1 VAQAAAMEVISRR
14 VSEFD
19 VIHCHGDWSYLP
31 LLTRLGVPFLATLHG
46 RLDLP
51 GLSGLI
57 DMFSQAPFVSISNN
71 QRGPLPQARWLATIY
86 HGLPTNRFRFR
97 PEGGTYL
104 AFLGRLAP
112 EKGPE
117 VAIRIAN
124 AADIPLRIAAKVPR
138 GETRYFE
145 ERLQPQI
152 DGKRIELIGEV
163 NDRQKEGFLAGAAAL
178 IFPIDWPEPFGLV
191 MIEAMACGTPVIAF
205 RRGSVP
211 EVIEHG
217 LSGFIVDNEA
227 EAVDAV
233 RRLGELDRR
242 QVRQAFERR
251 FTADTMAAQY
261 FRCYQ
266 AIVGS
271 HAGDS
276 TIYSS
281 PVCGERVHR
290 TPATV
295 C

>member
-1 VAQAAAMEVISRR
+1 
-14 VSEFD
+14 
-19 VIHCHGDWSYLP
+19 
-31 LLTRLGVPFLATLHG
+31 LHG

-57 DMFSQAPFVSISNN
+57 DAIPQAPFVSISND
-71 QRGPLPQARWLATIY
+71 QRAPLRQARWLATIY
-86 HGLPTNRFRFR
+86 HGLPTDQFRFR
-97 PEGGTYL
+97 PQGGKYL

-138 GETRYFE
+138 GERRYFA
-145 ERLQPQI
+145 ERLEPQI
-152 DGKRIELIGEV
+152 DGKRIDLIGKV
-163 NDRQKEGFLAGAAAL
+163 NDRQKEAFLADAAAL
-178 IFPIDWPEPFGLV
+178 IFPIDWPEPFNLV

-227 EAVDAV
+227 EAVEAV

-251 FTADTMAAQY
+251 VTADAMAARY
-261 FRCYQ
+261 LRCYH
-266 AIVGS
+266 AI
-271 HAGDS
+271 ADTRTGDNMV
-276 TIYSS
+276 YSS
-281 PVCGERVHR
+281 AVCSERR
-290 TPATV
+290 APANI
-295 C
+295 